1 MTDLARNTIQPFNY
15 FHLLD
20 TQKLD
25 CKRKILSLEKDT
37 AIENIRNN
45 QTKFVF
51 LFTYIMW
58 PNYIF
63 IFEYSIL
70 NYDLGQ
76 SKINFKTRKN
86 KKNQ

>member
-15 FHLLD
+15 FHVLD

-25 CKRKILSLEKDT
+25 CKRKILSLEKDN
-37 AIENIRNN
+37 AIGIRLKM
-45 QTKFVF
+45 KFVF

-58 PNYIF
+58 PNYTL

-86 KKNQ
+86 EKNQ

>member
-15 FHLLD
+15 FHVLD

-25 CKRKILSLEKDT
+25 CKRKNSF
-37 AIENIRNN
+37 IREGYRK
-45 QTKFVF
+45 TKFVF

-58 PNYIF
+58 PNYTL

-86 KKNQ
+86 EKNQ

>member
-37 AIENIRNN
+37 AIEKYEIC
-45 QTKFVF
+45 F
-51 LFTYIMW
+51 LIYIHHVAKLHFD
-58 PNYIF
+58 I
-63 IFEYSIL
+63 
-70 NYDLGQ
+70 
-76 SKINFKTRKN
+76 
-86 KKNQ
+86 